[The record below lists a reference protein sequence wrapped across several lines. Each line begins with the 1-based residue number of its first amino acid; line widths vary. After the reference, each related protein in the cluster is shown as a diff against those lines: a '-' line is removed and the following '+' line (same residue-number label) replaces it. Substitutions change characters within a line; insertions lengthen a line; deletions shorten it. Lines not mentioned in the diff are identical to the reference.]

1 MTGLLPE
8 LEVEDVGSDD
18 LLVATGAILLA
29 AHIHQLVVNVC
40 TSWVPESASWSETE
54 VSEQVLCLA
63 DGTMITTLSLFSE
76 VHVLIEL
83 LLRGERNGV
92 DSLQT
97 IIGDLSE
104 PVGSRVFHDFEAL
117 DQLGGGDVRA
127 RA

>member
-18 LLVATGAILLA
+18 LLVATGAILLT

-40 TSWVPESASWSETE
+40 TSWIPESAAWSEAE
-54 VSEQVLCLA
+54 MSEQVLCLTN
-63 DGTMITTLSLFSE
+63 GTMITTLSLFSE

-104 PVGSRVFHDFEAL
+104 PVGS
-117 DQLGGGDVRA
+117 
-127 RA
+127 